1 MKRYNNFYHRIYNR
15 GNLLYAHKMARKNKS
30 HYTEVKFVDEN
41 LDSCITNIQNM
52 LKFNK
57 YELKDSDYT
66 YMLINDKGKER
77 DLYKL
82 RYYPHRIIQWAIVNV
97 VSHVFMKDYIHDTYA
112 SIKGRGIHKLLTK
125 LKKVLKQDKDNTQY
139 CLKIDIKKFYPN
151 INNEIL
157 MRKIERKFKDV
168 NFLNLMRLIIFSRGN
183 KGQPIGSL
191 LSQYLGNFYLSSFD
205 HYCKEQLKLKY
216 YFRYMDD
223 IVILHKDKQYLH
235 TLKKMFDDILNSE
248 YDLEIKQNWQV
259 FPVDIRGIDY
269 VGYRFFRDK
278 IILRKHIYKKARY
291 VFSREY
297 KHKACISYYGWC
309 KHANLYRFLNKHNVK
324 HKMRGLYVSTIQN
337 NK

>member
-1 MKRYNNFYHRIYNR
+1 MVHILVLSTLIGIMLHLILGLILVHTNFSYILIRQEYKASSLPLGKTNLHQMTLSSLNEKCHEENFLKWSKDMKRYNNFYHKIYNR
-15 GNLLYAHKMARKNKS
+15 GNLLYAHKKARKNKS

-41 LDSCITNIQNM
+41 LDICISNIQNM

-82 RYYPHRIIQWAIVNV
+82 HYYPHRIIQWAIVNV

-125 LKKVLKQDKDNTQY
+125 LKKVLKQDKENTQY

-151 INNEIL
+151 INNDIL
-157 MRKIERKFKDV
+157 MKKLERKFKDTD
-168 NFLNLMRLIIFSRGN
+168 FLNLIRVIIFSRGS

-205 HYCKEQLKLKY
+205 HYCKEQLRLKY

-235 TLKKMFDDILNSE
+235 TLKRVFDDILHSE
-248 YDLEIKQNWQV
+248 YDLEIKQNWQIS
-259 FPVDIRGIDY
+259 PSS
-269 VGYRFFRDK
+269 
-278 IILRKHIYKKARY
+278 YKRY
-291 VFSREY
+291 
-297 KHKACISYYGWC
+297 
-309 KHANLYRFLNKHNVK
+309 
-324 HKMRGLYVSTIQN
+324 
-337 NK
+337 